1 MSLKIYHNPRCT
13 KSRQTLALLQ
23 EAGHDFEVIEY
34 LKNPLTLDQL
44 QALQA
49 VLGLPAR
56 QMMRSG
62 EAIYKQLSLA
72 TQNDEAALL
81 AAMAE
86 HPILLERPVVR
97 KGQKAVICRPPERI
111 HEVL

>member
-34 LKNPLTLDQL
+34 LKTPLTLDQL

-72 TQNDEAALL
+72 TQNDEVALL

-97 KGQKAVICRPPERI
+97 KGQKAVICRPPERV
-111 HEVL
+111 HEIL